1 MDYKKKLI
9 RFVLLIASGCM
20 ALFCGVVFAMELRVV
35 DRAIILSGEVI
46 HADLER
52 VTKAFEAHPN
62 VTHVVLRNSMGGNS
76 WTGYRLGELFRARGV
91 TTAVSGFCV
100 SSCSRLFLG
109 GKQRV
114 FTDDFPHSLTYVG
127 FHGHYDFG
135 KLNLEAVK
143 KQDLIAWTTKY
154 TDNKVDPKLLARWA
168 NIARRAG
175 DVRFYPDAV
184 ADRWKATTFLCE
196 GAESRRPQLCER
208 ISTNALSQGVVT
220 SNTVYSSPDA
230 ATLIYKQR
238 EHTLPNGE
246 KITATMK
253 STMKSP
259 PAQREF
265 DLFLDA
271 ALPRAFA
278 LAPDGRTSSWSANS
292 ARSNDIAL
300 EQCARKAKTQCKLF
314 AVDERVLAR

>member
-1 MDYKKKLI
+1 MTYSKKLI
-9 RFVLLIASGCM
+9 RFLFAVVAGYVALL
-20 ALFCGVVFAMELRVV
+20 CGAVFAMELRVV

-52 VTKAFEAHPN
+52 VTKALAAHPN

-76 WTGYRLGELFRARGV
+76 WTGYRLGELFRTLGV

-114 FTDDFPHSLTYVG
+114 FTDDFPQSLTYVG

-143 KQDLIAWTTKY
+143 KHDLIAWTMKY

-184 ADRWKATTFLCE
+184 ADRWKARTFLCE

-208 ISTNALSQGVVT
+208 IETSALSQGVVT

-238 EHTLPNGE
+238 ERALPNGE
-246 KITATMK
+246 KITVAAK
-253 STMKSP
+253 SPMKSP
-259 PAQREF
+259 LAQREF

-314 AVDERVLAR
+314 AVDERALPR

>member
-1 MDYKKKLI
+1 MKKLI
-9 RFVLLIASGCM
+9 LSVEVIAAM
-20 ALFCGVVFAMELRVV
+20 WIALCAGAVFAMELRVV
-35 DRAIILSGEVI
+35 DRTIILSGEVI

-52 VTKAFEAHPN
+52 VTKAFAAHPN

-114 FTDDFPHSLTYVG
+114 FTDDFPQSLTYVG

-143 KQDLIAWTTKY
+143 KHDLIAWTMKY

-184 ADRWKATTFLCE
+184 ADRWKAKTFLCE

-208 ISTNALSQGVVT
+208 IETNALSQGVIT
-220 SNTVYSSPDA
+220 SETIYSSPDA
-230 ATLIYKQR
+230 AALLYKQR
-238 EHTLPNGE
+238 ERALPNGE
-246 KITATMK
+246 KITVATK
-253 STMKSP
+253 STLKSP

-265 DLFLDA
+265 ELFLDA

-314 AVDERVLAR
+314 SVDERALAR